1 MLFPFLPAATP
12 GLPKHRRF
20 FIKIG
25 ARRLGVVRDIFVKYF
40 EQQQMERGC

>member
-1 MLFPFLPAATP
+1 MLCPFLPAATP

-25 ARRLGVVRDIFVKYF
+25 ARRPGVVRDIFVKNF
-40 EQQQMERGC
+40 EQRPTERGC